1 MKKGEASR
9 TAEYMAF
16 YRAMESGRSHRQRLL
31 EDPFAIHFLRPGLRR
46 AARISR
52 IPVLGALIPWFMD
65 RRIPGS
71 RTSGVARTCLIDELL
86 RRALQDGARQVV
98 ILGAGFDCRAYR
110 IPGICNATLF
120 EVDHPATQAVK
131 LAKLRRLL
139 PKLPEHVRFVPL
151 DLDGQSLATEL
162 SASGFD
168 PLRPAVFLWEGVTNY
183 LTSKGVDSVMSY
195 VSGTAAGSLLVF
207 TYVHRGALDGSG
219 LFADAADLLL
229 DVKRLGEPWTF
240 GLDPDGLP
248 EYLRARGLEL
258 EQDLSAREYRAHYY
272 GSRGKHIK
280 GYQFYHVAVAR
291 VPYRSRDPFSEAWSQ
306 AGSNPHRRNGA

>member
-1 MKKGEASR
+1 MKKGEASQ

-16 YRAMESGRSHRQRLL
+16 CRAMESGRPHRHWLL

-86 RRALQDGARQVV
+86 RRALLDGARQVV

-110 IPGICNATLF
+110 IPGIRSATLF

-139 PKLPEHVRFVPL
+139 SNLPEHVRFVPL
-151 DLDGQSLATEL
+151 DFDDQSLASAL

-168 PLRPAVFLWEGVTNY
+168 PLSPTVFLWEGVTNY
-183 LTSKGVDSVMSY
+183 LTSKGVDSVLSY
-195 VSGTAAGSLLVF
+195 VCGTAAGSLLIF

-229 DVKRLGEPWTF
+229 QVKQLGEPWTF
-240 GLDPDGLP
+240 GLDPDGLS

-280 GYQFYHVAVAR
+280 GYQFYHVAAAR
-291 VPYRSRDPFSEAWSQ
+291 VPHQSRDPFSKAWSQ
-306 AGSNPHRRNGA
+306 AGSNSHRRVGA